1 MSRSLSILFMAVF
14 VCWGAGCVHREIIE
28 GRPGQSETTLIVVSG
43 TGGYVV
49 GWQSEV
55 GKLYSVVR
63 SDSLGGG
70 SRWEVVE
77 GGGSLRGT
85 GEYMSFTD
93 TVHQASDRGYYR
105 LQIHALTPSSKP
117 RK

>member
-1 MSRSLSILFMAVF
+1 MRPLAILSLLVL
-14 VCWGAGCVHREIIE
+14 VCMGAGCVHREIIE

-77 GGGSLRGT
+77 GGGNLRGT
-85 GEYMSFTD
+85 GDYMSFTD
-93 TVHQASDRGYYR
+93 SVHQASDRGYYR
-105 LQIHALTPSSKP
+105 LQIHALTPTPQS